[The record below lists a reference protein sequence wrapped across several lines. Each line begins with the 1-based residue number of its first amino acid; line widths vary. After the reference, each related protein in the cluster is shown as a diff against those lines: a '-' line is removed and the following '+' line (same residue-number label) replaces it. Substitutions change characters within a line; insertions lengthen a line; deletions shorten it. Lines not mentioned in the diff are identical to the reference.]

1 MPEPVSLS
9 FEATPEKGPVSAIH
23 LQVQDS
29 KSLFVFAH
37 GAGADMSHQHMSQL
51 TDALASQHI
60 SSLRFN
66 FPYMQAGGKRTDN
79 MSVCVETIANAFLLA
94 KTLQPDTSIFL
105 CGHSFGGRM
114 ASHFAAQSTNEPAVE
129 LKSPRLRGP
138 QLKGPQLKGLV
149 YFSFPL
155 HPSKKPDNRR
165 ASHLSQITIPQ
176 LFISGTRDTLANLD
190 LLEPIVNSLPLARL
204 HLLDTADHGFKILKR
219 TRTSAESVYEE
230 SGRIVSQ
237 WLDEI

>member
-9 FEATPEKGPVSAIH
+9 FEATQEKGQVSAIH
-23 LQVQDS
+23 LQVPDS

-51 TDALASQHI
+51 ADALVEQSI

-79 MSVCVETIANAFLLA
+79 LSVCVSTITNAFLLA
-94 KTLQPDTSIFL
+94 KSLQPDASIFL
-105 CGHSFGGRM
+105 GGHSFGGRM
-114 ASHFAAQSTNEPAVE
+114 ASHFAAQAEN
-129 LKSPRLRGP
+129 
-138 QLKGPQLKGLV
+138 QLAHEFTGLV

-155 HPSKKPDNRR
+155 HASKKPDTRR
-165 ASHLSQITIPQ
+165 ASHLTQIKNPQ
-176 LFISGTRDTLANLD
+176 LFISGTRDTLAYLD
-190 LLEPIVNSLPLARL
+190 LLEPIVNSLPQGRL

-219 TRTSAESVYEE
+219 TRTSTESVYEE
-230 SGRIVSQ
+230 SGRIVRQ
-237 WLDEI
+237 WIDEI